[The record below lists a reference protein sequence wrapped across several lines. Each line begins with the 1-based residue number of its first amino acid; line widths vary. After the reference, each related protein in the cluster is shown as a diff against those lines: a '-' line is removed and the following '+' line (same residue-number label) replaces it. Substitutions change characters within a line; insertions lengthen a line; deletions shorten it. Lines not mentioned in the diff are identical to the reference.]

1 MRKPLSEEDESVTG
15 RACFVMI
22 LSFFVAEMLSVAI
35 AGPLAELLQTKTA
48 IAAIAALFGGLGAA
62 FSFLIKA
69 PKSY

>member
-1 MRKPLSEEDESVTG
+1 MSEGDESVTG

-48 IAAIAALFGGLGAA
+48 IVAISAMFGGLGVAV
-62 FSFLIKA
+62 SLLIKA
-69 PKSY
+69 